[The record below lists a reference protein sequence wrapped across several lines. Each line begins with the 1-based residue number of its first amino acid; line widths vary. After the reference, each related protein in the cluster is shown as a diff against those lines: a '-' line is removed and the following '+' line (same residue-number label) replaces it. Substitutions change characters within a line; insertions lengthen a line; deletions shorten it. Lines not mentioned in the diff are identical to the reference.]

1 MQISL
6 EEKENPSEGT
16 ISHAIGCKYCIGVS
30 SISATIF
37 QKGLLMLMMACFLVI
52 LSHQAE
58 KCIIF
63 VHVRQRAC
71 KVNQSLEK
79 KGEHLPYVL
88 TLSWEIPW
96 MYAFLNVGSNIILVK
111 EVSYFSFFL
120 PFFLFFF
127 LYYVA
132 VDSVQLHYE
141 D

>member
-71 KVNQSLEK
+71 KVNQSSEK
-79 KGEHLPYVL
+79 KRRAP
-88 TLSWEIPW
+88 TLCV
-96 MYAFLNVGSNIILVK
+96 NTVVGNSLDVRISK
-111 EVSYFSFFL
+111 CRK
-120 PFFLFFF
+120 
-127 LYYVA
+127 
-132 VDSVQLHYE
+132 
-141 D
+141 